1 MANASQSEDT
11 AKRFEA
17 YGFEV
22 HRVNGQDMEAFLATF
37 EKARRS
43 TSGKP
48 QFIMAKTVI
57 GEGIPEVAGTQKAH
71 GEAGAKFV
79 DAARTGLGLPADE
92 HFYVSDEVKAFF
104 AGQKKELQ
112 AAHMQWKKLYAEW
125 KAANPALA
133 AELEDSQGLSADE
146 LLAKIPEFSADTK
159 IATRKAGSDVL
170 QPIAAALPKIIGGS
184 ADLYGS
190 TPTYINGAGGS
201 TPPA

>member
-43 TSGKP
+43 NSGKP
-48 QFIMAKTVI
+48 QFISAKTVI

-79 DAARTGLGLPADE
+79 DAARKGLGLPENE
-92 HFYVSDEVKAFF
+92 HFFVSDEVKAFF
-104 AGQKKELQ
+104 AERKEERQ
-112 AAHMQWKKLYAEW
+112 SEHM
-125 KAANPALA
+125 
-133 AELEDSQGLSADE
+133 
-146 LLAKIPEFSADTK
+146 
-159 IATRKAGSDVL
+159 
-170 QPIAAALPKIIGGS
+170 
-184 ADLYGS
+184 
-190 TPTYINGAGGS
+190 
-201 TPPA
+201 